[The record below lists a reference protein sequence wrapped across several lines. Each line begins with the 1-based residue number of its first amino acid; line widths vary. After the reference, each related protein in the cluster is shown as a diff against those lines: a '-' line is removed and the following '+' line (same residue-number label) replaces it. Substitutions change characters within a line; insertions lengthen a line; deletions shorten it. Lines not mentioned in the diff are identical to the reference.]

1 MATKTVALDAEAYEL
16 LKRQKREH
24 ESFSDAGKR
33 LARPRRPLSDL
44 AGMRSDLPERERRQI
59 DDAYASVRKADRRR
73 AGRPAAATRRK

>member
-33 LARPRRPLSDL
+33 LACPRRPPSDF
-44 AGMRSDLPERERRQI
+44 AGM
-59 DDAYASVRKADRRR
+59 
-73 AGRPAAATRRK
+73 